1 MKIASLRWTTY
12 RLPFRAPY
20 VTARGAVTY
29 REGLIIELTAE
40 DGLAGLGEAAPV
52 PEADVSGDALSRT
65 LATLAPRLLRRQP
78 NDFDVKALLDSDEAG
93 RALACAVDT
102 AACDLLA
109 RHRGV
114 SVAHFL
120 SPNAAA
126 AVAVNALVTAPSPES
141 AARDAAEARVAGF
154 GAVKLK
160 VGTAASLDEERRRVA
175 AVREALGPDVKL
187 RLDAN
192 GAWGVDQAIEA
203 IRALAAYRVEY
214 VEQPIAPGNLESLRR
229 VQDAVATP
237 VAADEDVTSPEAAR
251 RLLDAGAAH
260 VLVLKPQRLGG
271 LRPSREVIDAAT
283 AAGVKVVV
291 TTSIESGV
299 GTAACLHLAASLPDV
314 GRAHGLATLD
324 LLEDDLILDSGLP
337 IVKGCMRL
345 PEGPGLG
352 VRLDEAALAR
362 YSDGWREAG

>member
-1 MKIASLRWTTY
+1 M
-12 RLPFRAPY
+12 
-20 VTARGAVTY
+20 
-29 REGLIIELTAE
+29 
-40 DGLAGLGEAAPV
+40 
-52 PEADVSGDALSRT
+52 
-65 LATLAPRLLRRQP
+65 
-78 NDFDVKALLDSDEAG
+78 
-93 RALACAVDT
+93 
-102 AACDLLA
+102 
-109 RHRGV
+109 
-114 SVAHFL
+114 
-120 SPNAAA
+120 
-126 AVAVNALVTAPSPES
+126 
-141 AARDAAEARVAGF
+141 
-154 GAVKLK
+154 
-160 VGTAASLDEERRRVA
+160 A

-192 GAWGVDQAIEA
+192 GAWGVDQAIET
-203 IRALAAYRVEY
+203 IRALEPFDIQY

-299 GTAACLHLAASLPDV
+299 GTTACLQLAAALDRPY
-314 GRAHGLATLD
+314 AHGLATLD
-324 LLEDDLILDSGLP
+324 LLEDDLILDPGLP
-337 IVKGCMRL
+337 IERGLMRL

-352 VRLDEAALAR
+352 VRLDEAALAH